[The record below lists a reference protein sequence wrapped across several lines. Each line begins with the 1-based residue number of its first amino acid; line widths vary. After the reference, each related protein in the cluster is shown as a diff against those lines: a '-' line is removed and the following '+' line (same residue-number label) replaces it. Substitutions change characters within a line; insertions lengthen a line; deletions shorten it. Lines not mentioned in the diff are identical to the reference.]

1 MRHNGQR
8 SPQEIEQEIARTRGD
23 MDATLSALEQRLTP
37 GQLVD
42 QGLDYLKRSGPK
54 EFVSNLGDSAKQN
67 PLPVALVGIGLA
79 WLMATGNRS
88 QRHDYTY
95 AQESTGPGMGQRA
108 SEGLASAKE
117 RLSQSATGVRE
128 RAGQLSGSLKERV
141 GLAGERVGQMRSQM
155 GERVGQMGQGAR
167 QQAERLRS
175 GYESMMREQPLAL
188 GAVGLAIGAVLA
200 AATPRT
206 RTEDELMGEASDRLA
221 ERAKTVGK
229 EQLEQAKAAGKE
241 QLEKMQ
247 EKTPGK
253 PQEKTSQGAATGSP
267 ASQAPAPG
275 QPRRTEVSAKSP
287 GASASTTP
295 ATPKD
300 PRFGTP

>member
-8 SPQEIEQEIARTRGD
+8 SPEEIEQEIARTRGD

-54 EFVSNLGDSAKQN
+54 EFVTNLGDSAKQN

-79 WLMATGNRS
+79 WLMATGRGP
-88 QRHDYTY
+88 RPGY
-95 AQESTGPGMGQRA
+95 AYSQESTGPGMGQRA
-108 SEGLASAKE
+108 SEGLSSAKD

-128 RAGQLSGSLKERV
+128 RAGQMGGNLKERV
-141 GLAGERVGQMRSQM
+141 GQVGERVGQMRSQV
-155 GERVGQMGQGAR
+155 GERVGQVGQGAR

-221 ERAKTVGK
+221 ERAKTAGQ

-247 EKTPGK
+247 EKTPAK
-253 PQEKTSQGAATGSP
+253 PQEKTSQGASTGSS
-267 ASQAPAPG
+267 ASQAPTPG